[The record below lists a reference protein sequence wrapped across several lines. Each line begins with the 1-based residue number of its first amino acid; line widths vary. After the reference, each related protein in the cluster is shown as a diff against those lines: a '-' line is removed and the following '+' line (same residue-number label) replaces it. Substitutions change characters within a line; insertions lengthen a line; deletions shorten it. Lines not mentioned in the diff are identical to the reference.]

1 MLCMKTKLATKEYV
15 DKKVLVLGYNT
26 KGDNIYI
33 KFNLPDKDK
42 GTAIAFGSHNGNN
55 FLSLIYL
62 NKSNSGIGVVNVHGT
77 LSISSKKVTG
87 NIVELGFSTN
97 MYGNFSIISDTEIL
111 EAYYH

>member
-1 MLCMKTKLATKEYV
+1 MGIQLARKEYV
-15 DKKVLVLGYNT
+15 DKKILNLGYNT

-42 GTAIAFGSHNGNN
+42 GTAVAFGSHNGNN

-62 NKSNSGIGVVNVHGT
+62 NKSSSRIGVADLHGQLT
-77 LSISSKKVTG
+77 ISSKKVIG
-87 NIVELGFSTN
+87 NIIELDFPTN

>member
-1 MLCMKTKLATKEYV
+1 MGIKLPTKEYV
-15 DKKVLVLGYNT
+15 DKKILNLGYNT

-42 GTAIAFGSHNGNN
+42 GTAIAFGSHNGVN

-62 NKSNSGIGVVNVHGT
+62 NKSNSGIGVANVHGT
-77 LSISSKKVTG
+77 LSISSKKVTDE
-87 NIVELGFSTN
+87 IIELDFSTN

>member
-1 MLCMKTKLATKEYV
+1 MGIKLPTKEYV

-26 KGDNIYI
+26 KGNNIYI

-62 NKSNSGIGVVNVHGT
+62 NKSNSEIGVANVHGT

-87 NIVELGFSTN
+87 DIIELDFPTN
-97 MYGNFSIISDTEIL
+97 MYGNFSIISDSEIL

>member
-1 MLCMKTKLATKEYV
+1 MGIKLPTKEYV
-15 DKKVLVLGYNT
+15 DKKILNLGYNT

-42 GTAIAFGSHNGNN
+42 GTAVAFGSHNGNN

-62 NKSNSGIGVVNVHGT
+62 HKSNSGIGVVNVHGT
-77 LSISSKKVTG
+77 LSISSKKVTDV
-87 NIVELGFSTN
+87 IIELDFSTN